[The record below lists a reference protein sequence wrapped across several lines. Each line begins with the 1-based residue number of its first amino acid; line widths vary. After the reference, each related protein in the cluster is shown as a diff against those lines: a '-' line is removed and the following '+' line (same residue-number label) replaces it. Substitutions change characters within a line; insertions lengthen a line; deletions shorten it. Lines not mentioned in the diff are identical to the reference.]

1 MAGRPGVDP
10 ELFATEVTK
19 GDGEVVVA
27 VRGEIDVVT
36 APILWESLAEV
47 LPDTKRIVIDLRD
60 TEFIDSTGLGVLIR
74 ALKRLRH
81 HGGDLILRS
90 PRPNARKILN
100 VTCLDRVMTI
110 VDGPRLLLA
119 DEDVDAQ

>member
-1 MAGRPGVDP
+1 MSSGGSTGPRFDP
-10 ELFATEVTK
+10 DLFSAEVTQ

-36 APILWESLAEV
+36 APYLWETIAEV
-47 LPDTKRIVIDLRD
+47 ISDTKRLVVDLSE
-60 TEFIDSTGLGVLIR
+60 TEFIDSTGLGVLVR

-90 PRPNARKILN
+90 PKSNARKVLHM
-100 VTCLDRVMTI
+100 TSLDRVMTV
-110 VDGPRLLLA
+110 VD
-119 DEDVDAQ
+119 

>member
-1 MAGRPGVDP
+1 MAGGPAVDP
-10 ELFATEVTK
+10 ELFGAEVTR

-47 LPDTKRIVIDLRD
+47 LPETTRLVIDLRD
-60 TEFIDSTGLGVLIR
+60 TEFIDSTGLGVFVR

-81 HGGDLILRS
+81 HGGDLVLRS
-90 PRPNARKILN
+90 PRPNARKVLS
-100 VTCLDRVMTI
+100 VTCLDRVITI
-110 VDGPRLLLA
+110 
-119 DEDVDAQ
+119 ED